1 MKLLLL
7 SDLHLMWD
15 RPRCRLDED
24 MARTCLGKMT
34 FVLDYAARE
43 GCTILQ
49 AGDFFDK
56 PRSWHLLVAY
66 MRLLDEYREVPVHCV
81 FGQHDQYYRTRE
93 DTLLVALSIAGRMT
107 ILGKNPVVYDVQGER
122 TDKLSYGKKGYI
134 KQNDRKVCVYGC
146 GYGEDEIPEV
156 LDRGKWVVN
165 VLVAHRMVIGK
176 RMWPGQEDYEPS
188 DRFLRKYSDFDLIL
202 CGDAHVIQKFI
213 YTEVGGRTICNTGPM
228 VRKSIDLREHEPG
241 FFIYDTEMGSMDWV
255 DISHEPAEKCMS
267 RKHIEAAEE
276 SSGMLR
282 DFVEA
287 VDEEVEVGDFF
298 EVNMSKF
305 IVENKIEPAV
315 VNLISEEM
323 SKSGD

>member
-24 MARTCLGKMT
+24 MTRTCLGKMT

-66 MRLLDEYREVPVHCV
+66 MRLLDEYREVPVYCV

-93 DTLLVALSIAGRMT
+93 DTLLVALSIAGRVT
-107 ILGKNPVVYDVQGER
+107 ILGKNPVVYDVQGGR

-165 VLVAHRMVIGK
+165 ILVVHDSISDRPL
-176 RMWPGQEDYEPS
+176 WPGHDYIQAE
-188 DRFLRKYSDFDLIL
+188 RFLLRNRDFQLIL
-202 CGDAHVIQKFI
+202 TGDVHKKFI
-213 YTEVGGRTICNTGPM
+213 HIDEAGRIICNAGVM
-228 VRKSIDLREHEPG
+228 VRKSVIDWNHKPG
-241 FFIYDTEMGSMDWV
+241 FYSYDTEMGRVSWV
-255 DISHEPAEKCMS
+255 DIPHELPERCMS
-267 RKHIEAAEE
+267 NRHLQDIKE
-276 SSGMLR
+276 SSETLKN
-282 DFVEA
+282 FVDS
-287 VDEEVEVGDFF
+287 VSSDGFEVESNFQDSLDVFIKENDVEK
-298 EVNMSKF
+298 EV
-305 IVENKIEPAV
+305 IG
-315 VNLISEEM
+315 LISKMM
-323 SKSGD
+323 SESEYK

>member
-43 GCTILQ
+43 GCAILQ

-93 DTLLVALSIAGRMT
+93 DTLLVALSIAGRVT
-107 ILGKNPVVYDVQGER
+107 ILGKNPVVYDVQGGR
-122 TDKLSYGKKGYI
+122 TDKLSYGRKGYI

-165 VLVAHRMVIGK
+165 VFVAHRMVIRK
-176 RMWPGQEDYEPS
+176 KIWPGQEDYELA
-188 DRFLRKYSDFDLIL
+188 DRFLKKYDDFDLIL
-202 CGDAHVIQKFI
+202 LGDSHQKLV
-213 YTEVGGRTICNTGPM
+213 YADEAERMVCNSGCLI
-228 VRKSIDLREHEPG
+228 RKDTTLLSHKPG
-241 FFIYDTEMGSMDWV
+241 FFVYDTEAKSMDWV
-255 DISHEPAEKCMS
+255 DIPHEPPERCMS
-267 RKHIEAAEE
+267 DKHLRDTEE
-276 SSGMLR
+276 SNEMLQS
-282 DFVEA
+282 FVSSVNGDEIETEGSFEA
-287 VDEEVEVGDFF
+287 NLD
-298 EVNMSKF
+298 KF
-305 IVENKIEPAV
+305 VKQHGIADDIQL
-315 VNLISEEM
+315 LISQEM
-323 SKSGD
+323 SK